1 MNVWKSGCNNTVF
14 LLDAILKILLRKSNI
29 KDITPNLNQKNF
41 ILGWKL
47 KIPLHLHVYK
57 SLLKKIVF
65 ISENEM
71 KRFQLWKLL
80 FFESNCLRYSLFQIY
95 YSEEILAHFST
106 VFML

>member
-1 MNVWKSGCNNTVF
+1 MAVWKSGCNNTVF
-14 LLDAILKILLRKSNI
+14 LLDAILKIPFQKSNI
-29 KDITPNLNQKNF
+29 KAITPNLNEKNF

-80 FFESNCLRYSLFQIY
+80 FFVSHVLDINPLF
-95 YSEEILAHFST
+95 
-106 VFML
+106 